1 MKNIFDIIFAR
12 GEHVCPWWFCYAFD
26 NPVRKLFQDPYKI
39 LSPYVKKGFT
49 IIDIGPGMGYFT
61 IPLLKLV
68 GKNGKVIAVDIQ
80 ETMLMALKRRAIR
93 SGVNANLITH
103 LSKPDDFGLNKKTDF
118 ILAFWMLH
126 EVPDKIQFLN
136 NIKKLMKSSACA
148 LLTEPML
155 HVTKRAFE
163 QTIKMAEQCGFKIQD
178 QPPISLSRSV
188 LRTLT

>member
-12 GEHVCPWWFCYAFD
+12 GKHVCPWWACYSFD
-26 NPVRKLFQDPYKI
+26 NPLRKLFQDPCKI

-68 GKNGKVIAVDIQ
+68 GKDGKVIAVDIQ
-80 ETMLMALKRRAIR
+80 EKMLMALKRRAIR
-93 SGVNANLITH
+93 SGVASNLITH
-103 LSKPDDFGLNKKTDF
+103 LSQPDDFGLNEKADF
-118 ILAFWMLH
+118 IVAFWMLH

-136 NIKKLMKSSACA
+136 NIKKLMKSTACA
-148 LLTEPML
+148 LIAEPLL

-163 QTIKMAEQCGFKIQD
+163 QTIKTAEHCGFKIQD
-178 QPPISLSRSV
+178 HPPISLSRSV
-188 LRTLT
+188 LLTLT